1 MNKQKLI
8 VTKKRVYINNNKNM
22 TNFEDY
28 VYRNIAKQVKKY
40 RLERGYTQEQLS
52 EMLSKN
58 LKYIGHIERCE
69 RKISNTVI
77 IKLLDILKIQLSEFY
92 SFDELYKWN

>member
-1 MNKQKLI
+1 
-8 VTKKRVYINNNKNM
+8 M

-28 VYRNIAKQVKKY
+28 FYRNIAKQVKKY

-77 IKLLDILKIQLSEFY
+77 IKLLDILKIQMSEFY

>member
-1 MNKQKLI
+1 MSS
-8 VTKKRVYINNNKNM
+8 
-22 TNFEDY
+22 FEDY
-28 VYRNIAKQVKKY
+28 VYRNIAKQVRKY
-40 RLERGYTQEQLS
+40 RLAHGYTQEQLS

-77 IKLLDILKIQLSEFY
+77 IKLLDILQIQLSEFY

>member
-1 MNKQKLI
+1 
-8 VTKKRVYINNNKNM
+8 M

-28 VYRNIAKQVKKY
+28 FYRNIAKQVKKY

-69 RKISNTVI
+69 RKISNIVI
-77 IKLLDILKIQLSEFY
+77 INLLDIFKIQLSQFY

>member
-1 MNKQKLI
+1 MSS
-8 VTKKRVYINNNKNM
+8 
-22 TNFEDY
+22 FEDY

-40 RLERGYTQEQLS
+40 RLAHGYTQEQLS

-77 IKLLDILKIQLSEFY
+77 IKLLDILQIQLSEFY

>member
-1 MNKQKLI
+1 MSS
-8 VTKKRVYINNNKNM
+8 
-22 TNFEDY
+22 FEDY

-40 RLERGYTQEQLS
+40 RLAHGYTQEQLS

>member
-1 MNKQKLI
+1 
-8 VTKKRVYINNNKNM
+8 M

-28 VYRNIAKQVKKY
+28 VYRNIAKQVKQY

>member
-1 MNKQKLI
+1 
-8 VTKKRVYINNNKNM
+8 M

-28 VYRNIAKQVKKY
+28 FYRNIAKQVKKY

>member
-1 MNKQKLI
+1 MS
-8 VTKKRVYINNNKNM
+8 
-22 TNFEDY
+22 NFEDY

-40 RLERGYTQEQLS
+40 RLERGYTQEELS

-69 RKISNTVI
+69 RKISNSVI
-77 IKLLDILKIQLSEFY
+77 IQLLYILKIQPSEFY
-92 SFDELYKWN
+92 SFDELYEWSET